1 MKYCSGEDPTRCS
14 PSFPPSLYT
23 THKFPGDP
31 EKDFLLLITFRFTFK
46 YLQHISIVAQ
56 PEVINAIITT
66 NAAVVHPSRLFKV
79 LTSSIPRLGI
89 RPDHTAGLKFM
100 ALLGHTHCHCCI
112 YNYVH
117 IIMCLMDDGD

>member
-1 MKYCSGEDPTRCS
+1 MKYCSVEDPTRCS

-46 YLQHISIVAQ
+46 YLQHIPIVAQ

-79 LTSSIPRLGI
+79 LTSSIPRLGNPSGSYNGI
-89 RPDHTAGLKFM
+89 EIYGPPRSHSLP
-100 ALLGHTHCHCCI
+100 LLH
-112 YNYVH
+112 
-117 IIMCLMDDGD
+117 L